1 MIGKMYKI
9 PERDKEFGVGKR
21 MGNNLYFHISYAE
34 EILGKRKFEKAKK
47 IASKIYKDKYN
58 CLGNVKIGDNEDE
71 DATVIKYDKKKNS
84 ISFIFCYSFNDDI
97 EPGITASI
105 CINLNTE
112 TGKIISYNK
121 DFPIYHH
128 KWLMVKDNYKGF
140 EVWSMK
146 EIKER
151 SEKIAKIINSGL
163 FNIDIKKIGSW
174 NYWNKI
180 IEMPVILSKMK

>member
-1 MIGKMYKI
+1 MYKI

-34 EILGKRKFEKAKK
+34 EILGKRKFNKAKK

-58 CLGNVKIGDNEDE
+58 CLGNVEIGDNEDE
-71 DATVIKYDKKKNS
+71 DVTVIKYNKKKNS
-84 ISFIFCYSFNDDI
+84 ISFIFCYGFNDDI
-97 EPGITASI
+97 EPAITGSI
-105 CINLNTE
+105 CINLNDE

-128 KWLMVKDNYKGF
+128 KWLMVKDTYKGF

-180 IEMPVILSKMK
+180 LEMPVILNNMK